1 MSLAGLSSLSKSFIR
16 VKGPDASKFLNG
28 LVTTRLLPNV
38 VKKKQHTISANENKH
53 LQLSEVVNPR
63 ENWGLMHEDIYD
75 PENHIFVRR
84 DGLYLMF
91 LNSKGRVVNDCFQY
105 SYPYHTLST
114 EFSIDF
120 EEGPNYLIEV
130 NSKYSRL
137 LLSLLKIHK
146 LSAKVK
152 IEASHCY
159 SYYYYN
165 DTPEFEQWL
174 DSAQD
179 KYMTTIDPK
188 SALDAANQFILN
200 QDFISQSF
208 AKNVVGLAVDNRI
221 PGFGVKIVTDI
232 RLEDPTALLSEKFK
246 SRFEVEEIEE
256 SRVTHRRYMNG
267 LFETGDAPTGT
278 TLLPFEANL
287 DYVNGLSLEKGCYV
301 GQELTIRTF
310 NGGVIRKRVVPVTF
324 SGPDNLAAI
333 LESIDPLTIDIS
345 RVNEQEN
352 EVTSSSGGTQ
362 SPFGE
367 ASASPFGKS
376 SKTSRR
382 GKLGKILSIDGN
394 EGFMLATVTDV
405 EKDNLFKFE
414 VEGDIVLVEAHIPE
428 WWPE

>member
-16 VKGPDASKFLNG
+16 VRGPDAAKFLNG

-53 LQLSEVVNPR
+53 LQLAEVVDPQ
-63 ENWGLMHEDIYD
+63 ENWGIMHEDIYD

-105 SYPYHTLST
+105 AYPYHTLTS
-114 EFSIDF
+114 EFGKARD
-120 EEGPNYLIEV
+120 EGPNYLIEV
-130 NSKYSRL
+130 NPKYSRL

-152 IEASHCY
+152 IEAGDYY

-165 DTPEFEQWL
+165 DTPGFEEWL
-174 DSAQD
+174 DGVQD
-179 KYMTTIDPK
+179 KYMVTFDPK
-188 SALDAANQFILN
+188 SALEASNQFIAS
-200 QDFISQSF
+200 QEFISLALS
-208 AKNVVGLAVDNRI
+208 KNVVGLAVDNRI

-232 RLEDPTALLSEKFK
+232 KLLDPLALISETFK
-246 SRFEVEEIEE
+246 SKFEVEDVDE
-256 SRVTHRRYMNG
+256 SLVTHRRYVNG
-267 LFETGDAPTGT
+267 LFETGDAPAGT
-278 TLLPFEANL
+278 SILPFEANL

-324 SGPDNLAAI
+324 SGPKNLTSL
-333 LESIDPLTIDIS
+333 LEGIDPSTIDIS
-345 RVNEQEN
+345 RVNELKD
-352 EVTSSSGGTQ
+352 EVLSPSVSSQ
-362 SPFGE
+362 SPFANAG
-367 ASASPFGKS
+367 ASPFGS
-376 SKTSRR
+376 SGKSRR
-382 GKLGKILSIDGN
+382 GKLGKVLSIDGN
-394 EGFMLATVTDV
+394 EGFMLATVSDV

-414 VEGDIVLVEAHIPE
+414 AEGETVFVEAHIPE
-428 WWPE
+428 WWPA